1 MKKVLIITYYW
12 PPSGGS
18 SVQRWLRFS
27 GYLPEFGWTPVMF
40 VPENANYPETDIT
53 LEKGILPGIEI
64 IRKQIYEPYGFY
76 RKFTGIGKKND
87 IAAGMTIGSK
97 PSFFSGLKNELS
109 MWIRGNFFIPDARM
123 FWIKPS
129 VKFLTKYLHE
139 NKMDCI
145 ITTGPPHSL
154 HLIGYH
160 LNLHTKIPWVADF
173 RDPWTSIDFYKEL
186 KLSRLADK
194 MHHRLEKRVLTA
206 ANHVIAVGENMK
218 HEFSTIG
225 AKNVSIITN
234 GFDYEDIPKDK
245 IQLDNKF
252 SILHI
257 GTLSRTRNA
266 VAFWQA
272 LGQKAREDK
281 NFAEDLEIKLVG
293 NVDYEV
299 ISSIEKSGLT
309 PFLNRISY
317 LAHREAMTAQ
327 HQAQVLLLLINNSVN
342 SKGILTGKFFE
353 YLTANRPILLVG
365 PVDGD
370 AAKILRETAA
380 GRIAGFEDSA
390 GLRQQVD
397 ELYEL
402 YQQGRLTVSPG
413 GTEKYSRR
421 ELTRKLAH
429 ILDEI
434 TGK

>member
-27 GYLPEFGWTPVMF
+27 GYLPEFGWTPVMY
-40 VPENANYPETDIT
+40 VPDNAQYPETDPT
-53 LEKGILPGIEI
+53 LEKEILPGLEI
-64 IRKQIYEPYGFY
+64 IRKPISEPYGFY
-76 RKFTGIGKKND
+76 RKFTGIGKKNE

-97 PSFFSGLKNELS
+97 PSAFSSLKNDLS

-123 FWIKPS
+123 FWIRPS
-129 VKFLTKYLHE
+129 VKFLTKYLRE
-139 NKMDCI
+139 NIVDCI

-154 HLIGYH
+154 HLIGYY
-160 LNLHTKIPWVADF
+160 LNQRTKIPWVADF

-186 KLSRLADK
+186 KLTRLADK
-194 MHHRLEKRVLTA
+194 KHHHLEKRILTTA
-206 ANHVIAVGENMK
+206 SHVIAVGENMQQ
-218 HEFSTIG
+218 EFDTIG
-225 AKNVSIITN
+225 AKNVSVITN
-234 GFDYEDIPKDK
+234 GYDYTDIPKDK
-245 IQLDNKF
+245 ILPDKKF

-266 VAFWQA
+266 VALWQA

-281 NFAEDLEIKLVG
+281 NFAENLEIKLIG
-293 NVDYEV
+293 NVDFAV
-299 ISSIEKSGLT
+299 IRSIEESGLT

-317 LAHREAMTAQ
+317 LTHPEAMKAQ
-327 HQAQVLLLLINNSVN
+327 HKAQVLLLLINNSVN

-370 AAKILRETAA
+370 AAKILRETGA
-380 GRIAGFEDSA
+380 GRIAGFEDMA
-390 GLRQQVD
+390 GLRRQVD

-402 YQQGRLTVSPG
+402 YQQGRLTVTAS

-421 ELTRKLAH
+421 ELTRKLAQ
-429 ILDEI
+429 ILDKIIEH
-434 TGK
+434 

>member
-1 MKKVLIITYYW
+1 MRKVLIITYYW

-27 GYLPEFGWTPVMF
+27 GYLPEFGWTPVMY
-40 VPENANYPETDIT
+40 VPDNAQYPETDTT
-53 LEKGILPGIEI
+53 LEKEILPGIEI
-64 IRKQIYEPYGFY
+64 IRKPIAEPYGFY
-76 RKFTGIGKKND
+76 RKFTGIGKKNE
-87 IAAGMTIGSK
+87 IAAGMTLGSK
-97 PSFFSGLKNELS
+97 PSVFSSLKNDLS

-123 FWIKPS
+123 FWIRPS
-129 VKFLTKYLHE
+129 VKFLTKYLQE
-139 NKMDCI
+139 NEVDCI

-154 HLIGYH
+154 HLIGYY
-160 LNLHTKIPWVADF
+160 LNQRTKIPWVADF

-186 KLSRLADK
+186 KLTRLADK
-194 MHHRLEKRVLTA
+194 RHHHLEKRILTTA
-206 ANHVIAVGENMK
+206 SHVIAVGENMQQ
-218 HEFSTIG
+218 EFNTIG
-225 AKNVSIITN
+225 AKNVSVVTN
-234 GFDYEDIPKDK
+234 GYDYADIPKDK
-245 IQLDNKF
+245 ITLDNKF

-281 NFAEDLEIKLVG
+281 NFAENLEIKLIG
-293 NVDYEV
+293 NVDYAV
-299 ISSIEKSGLT
+299 IRSIEESGLT

-317 LAHREAMTAQ
+317 LSHPEAMKAQ
-327 HQAQVLLLLINNSVN
+327 HKAQVLLLLINNSVN

-370 AAKILRETAA
+370 AAKILIETGA
-380 GRIAGFEDSA
+380 GRIAGFEDVA
-390 GLRQQVD
+390 GLRRQVD

-402 YQQGRLTVSPG
+402 YQQGRLTVSAS

-421 ELTRKLAH
+421 ELTRKLAQ
-429 ILDEI
+429 ILDKIIEH
-434 TGK
+434 